1 MELIKCV
8 SKARVSPSGR
18 PGDLVTV
25 PPNREFQGRGAHA
38 TFGTSWLHFS
48 LLFQAAVK
56 EVASR
61 SLVSSACDV
70 VSAAYAS
77 TKGSQPCL
85 RSVCD
90 AAEKGVQCVT
100 EATASCVLA
109 TLEPHGKSLG
119 RAGPAWEGLPARAHP

>member
-1 MELIKCV
+1 M
-8 SKARVSPSGR
+8 
-18 PGDLVTV
+18 
-25 PPNREFQGRGAHA
+25 FGA
-38 TFGTSWLHFS
+38 SWLHFP

-56 EVASR
+56 EVANL

-77 TKGSQPCL
+77 TKERHPYL

-90 AAEKGVQCVT
+90 AAERGVQNVT
-100 EATASCVLA
+100 EAMTSCVQPVLA

-119 RAGPAWEGLPARAHP
+119 RDWEESWGEEMLFSIATVRGQFLAYKKG